1 MSGLGEIL
9 KQQREIKNISLGEI
23 SQKTNISERILRAL
37 ENNEFQHI
45 PGKFYLNNFIK
56 SYLNA
61 IGLDEDAF
69 FKNHRESING
79 IDDKNTTGP
88 VIYYNKIRYSRF
100 KRKNFFLGIL
110 LIVII
115 SIFVTYFFMKNK
127 ERIANI
133 FQGKPKV
140 IPATG
145 MIYDYQ
151 DETINPDFS
160 PVRIKINAQSDC
172 WLQAFRGNKK
182 FIERIIKAG
191 EQINIHGY
199 EILLTIGNPSTISL
213 SINGKK
219 VSKYQNQQKPVKIR
233 ISPQNLESIFEK

>member
-1 MSGLGEIL
+1 MGEIL
-9 KQQREIKNISLGEI
+9 KQEREIKNISLGEI

-45 PGKFYLNNFIK
+45 PGKFYLHNFLK

-61 IGLDEDAF
+61 INLDEDTF

-79 IDDKNTTGP
+79 IGDQKTTGP
-88 VIYYNKIRYSRF
+88 VIYYNKIIYSRF

-115 SIFVTYFFMKNK
+115 SIFLTYFFMENK
-127 ERIANI
+127 ERIATI
-133 FQGKPKV
+133 FQGKPKT

-145 MIYDYQ
+145 IFYDYQ
-151 DETINPDFS
+151 DRTINPDFS
-160 PVRIKINAQSDC
+160 PVRIKIYAQSDC

-182 FIERIIKAG
+182 FIERIIKVG
-191 EQINIHGY
+191 EQISIHGY
-199 EILLTIGNPSTISL
+199 EIVLTIGNPSTINL
-213 SINGKK
+213 SINGRK
-219 VSKYQNQQKPVKIR
+219 VFKYQKQQKPVKIR

>member
-110 LIVII
+110 LIIII
-115 SIFVTYFFMKNK
+115 SVFVTYFFMKNK
-127 ERIANI
+127 ERIAHI
-133 FQGKPKV
+133 FQGTPKV

-172 WLQAFRGNKK
+172 WLQAIRSNKK

-213 SINGKK
+213 SINGSKSKK
-219 VSKYQNQQKPVKIR
+219 TRKNKNITSKSGIY
-233 ISPQNLESIFEK
+233 F